1 MSECPNKRALV
12 VMVDNSYTT
21 NDVSLLT
28 GNDVEGALDAVDYD
42 KEEASEKYGICCF
55 SLRFDYKVLFP

>member
-1 MSECPNKRALV
+1 
-12 VMVDNSYTT
+12 MVDNSYTT